1 MQINKGSHI
10 YTGYVV
16 SKIILPL
23 LIVAMIATA
32 CSKTDSSKIKTPET
46 NEVPSPTSVSV
57 IPENNE
63 AELEKDQELGDPV
76 VITFA
81 IEETSRSTY
90 EKLAEKFHQ
99 QNPSISVQIVTPPDG
114 FTIWNDE
121 DLRPLASFAD
131 TAILF
136 GGRGRFVNNPGVFLE
151 LTSMTDADSSFR
163 SEDFWKD
170 SLSACEDNE
179 GRIVG
184 VPITLTLMEIFYDPK
199 AFDQAGLPHPYPGW
213 TWSEFQKAVT
223 AFAENSA
230 GQATPLVDSTDFASS
245 ILAPFVDF
253 QLLQHQGKIDST
265 LLSNSLGWYIEFGRA
280 KKIVSF
286 NPSENGSLYST
297 PSALWIG
304 PMNASLP
311 SDDSRL
317 AVETYKIAPFPST
330 NDQNT
335 NSNVIWPSCAVVSS
349 GTKNPRA
356 AWEWINFLSLQW
368 PYENLPSSS
377 LSPQLPARQS
387 VATQIRYWDNVPDE
401 LKDTIHYSVEHGWYG
416 TVYPQAFQTIRE
428 SLIRA
433 LDGENFASLLANATI
448 QTFPTPDTNPIVVAT
463 PVPQPAFN
471 NGNRIIRY
479 LYPSDLADGSQRY
492 QSFVE
497 EFQRMHPDITV
508 QISSDFSW
516 PGGDILPYLVAD
528 FDCFY
533 AGMDTISQ
541 PGLLYSLNDY
551 IAREDAAFTKDFYP
565 GRIEA
570 FQSGDQIYGLP
581 ASNILS
587 LIYYNADLLAQK
599 SLQPPPTDWTF
610 EDLLRLSNAVS
621 SGSSS
626 GPVFGTG
633 GTEDLFFASRDVH
646 WVDFSGEPPNTN
658 FTQPSTIEAVNW
670 FTQLTQTGVVYPLF
684 TDRANSLNQAISGG
698 QVAFW
703 SGLSRQ
709 GNTNAF
715 SFRYGL
721 APVPALSSSTGGI
734 GWLMGSG
741 QFISRQS
748 QNPEACWN
756 WMKYLSQKVAAFPDV
771 PARVSVLQS
780 SDYAAMVGKET
791 ASVYDAAQ
799 RNSQKAEMSLTLGPI
814 RQWTWQALTSI
825 FQGNDIHG
833 TLNEAQQKTEVYLG
847 CLDTAGLLHKEIL
860 SASPANRS
868 QREQIGVCARQADPA
883 YINLLLP

>member
-10 YTGYVV
+10 YIGHVV
-16 SKIILPL
+16 SRIILSL

-32 CSKTDSSKIKTPET
+32 CNSPDSSKIKTPET

-57 IPENNE
+57 IPENKE
-63 AELEKDQELGDPV
+63 AELEKDQGLGDPV

-90 EKLAEKFHQ
+90 EKLAEKFRQ
-99 QNPSISVQIVTPPDG
+99 QNPSISVQMVTPPDG
-114 FTIWNDE
+114 FTIWNGE

-136 GGRGRFVNNPGVFLE
+136 GGRGRFINNPGVFLE
-151 LTSMTDADSSFR
+151 LTPMTDADSSFR

-230 GQATPLVDSTDFASS
+230 VQATPLVDSTDFASS

-265 LLSNSLGWYIEFGRA
+265 LLSNSLGWYIELSRA

-286 NPSENGSLYST
+286 NPSEDGSLYST

-356 AWEWINFLSLQW
+356 AWAWINFLSQQW

-401 LKDTIHYSVEHGWYG
+401 LKETIRYSVDHGWYG
-416 TVYPQAFQTIRE
+416 TVYPQAFQAIRE

-463 PVPQPAFN
+463 PVPQPVIN

-479 LYPSDLADGSQRY
+479 LYPSDLPDGSQRY

-497 EFQRMHPDITV
+497 EFQRMHPDINV

-551 IAREDAAFTKDFYP
+551 FAREDSTFTNDFYP

-599 SLQPPPTDWTF
+599 SLQPPATDWTF
-610 EDLLRLSNAVS
+610 EDLLQLSNAVS

-626 GPVFGTG
+626 GPAFGTG
-633 GTEDLFFASRDVH
+633 GTEDLFFASRDVD
-646 WVDFSGEPPNTN
+646 WVDFSAEPPNIN

-670 FTQLTQTGVVYPLF
+670 FTQLTQNGVVYPLA

-709 GNTNAF
+709 GNANTF
-715 SFRYGL
+715 SIQYGV

-748 QNPEACWN
+748 QDPEACWS
-756 WMKYLSQKVAAFPDV
+756 WMKYLSQNVAAFPDV

-814 RQWTWQALTSI
+814 RHWTWQALTSI
-825 FQGNDIHG
+825 FQGNDTHA
-833 TLNEAQQKTEVYLG
+833 TLNEAQQKTEVYLR
-847 CLDTAGLLHKEIL
+847 CLDTAGLLHEEIL
-860 SASPANRS
+860 SASPANKS

-883 YINLLLP
+883 YINPLLP